1 MVGCVPV
8 FVCLHG
14 GFTRMILFEI
24 WDLVG
29 FIKVENWDFDF
40 DFGMIVVLTVILLVT

>member
-1 MVGCVPV
+1 
-8 FVCLHG
+8 
-14 GFTRMILFEI
+14 MILFEI

-40 DFGMIVVLTVILLVT
+40 DFGMIVVLTVILLVTQVYFLCVLVIV